1 LCGKSLLSQ
10 ARTALTQKQITPL
23 TLAMPIMMG
32 YAPIAMTFGLL
43 TYQQHLGVWTALAL
57 STVLYAGAAQFAIL
71 GLLALSNIS
80 LGQVFITV
88 FLINLRHFILSL
100 AYIPNTKQWS
110 FFEKLRF
117 FPILTDE
124 NFAVLLTNSE
134 IKKDP
139 IQAYRVSILTYSTW
153 AVFTLIGYGFASLIP
168 DPKILGLD
176 FALSAMFIGIIIL
189 FIDRLEQII
198 TFIAAI
204 LFMLFFYFVLD
215 CGRFSVILA
224 AILASFVGWGV
235 ECRRK
240 SS

>member
-1 LCGKSLLSQ
+1 M
-10 ARTALTQKQITPL
+10 LTVQTVVTKPQTTSL
-23 TLAMPIMMG
+23 TLAMPIMLG

-43 TYQQHLGVWTALAL
+43 TYQQRLGVWTALAL
-57 STVLYAGAAQFAIL
+57 STILYAGAAQFAVL
-71 GLLALSNIS
+71 GLLALTNVS
-80 LGQVFITV
+80 LGQIFITV

-110 FFEKLRF
+110 FFQKLRF

-139 IQAYRVSILTYSTW
+139 VKSYQLSILTYSTW

-168 DPKILGLD
+168 DPKLLGLD

-204 LFMLFFYFVLD
+204 VFMLFFYFVLD
-215 CGRFSVILA
+215 FGRFSVILA
-224 AILASFVGWGV
+224 AILASLVGWGV

-240 SS
+240 SI